1 MIKNMQK
8 QNPTSSQSRK
18 LTSSQQQPHSS
29 GRLNE
34 PLLTGRRTKGSRA
47 SRGIPLTGNNYIVD
61 QADREAWV
69 NRNYQFMIF

>member
-1 MIKNMQK
+1 MIKAFQK

-18 LTSSQQQPHSS
+18 STAQNKQQLSHST

-34 PLLTGRRTKGSRA
+34 PLLTGRRTKA
-47 SRGIPLTGNNYIVD
+47 SRGSKGLPLTGNNYIVD

-69 NRNYQFMIF
+69 NKKMY